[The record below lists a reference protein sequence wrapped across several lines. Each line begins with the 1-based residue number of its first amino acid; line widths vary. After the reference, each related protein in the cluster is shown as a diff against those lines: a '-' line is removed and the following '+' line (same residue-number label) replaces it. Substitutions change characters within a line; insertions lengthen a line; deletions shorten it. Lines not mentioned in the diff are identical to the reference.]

1 VFIAFLLLN
10 LAVLPFSGE
19 RLKTG
24 ELGTSPT
31 IHLKDPSREQGTH
44 FSGFLFSIG
53 FFNRKA
59 SCKEI
64 LMILLGA
71 GIILSAVWLAP
82 HVAGP
87 KGKTYPSLQQSG
99 AMIVRFLRWFDGSP
113 R

>member
-53 FFNRKA
+53 LFNRKA
-59 SCKEI
+59 SCEEI
-64 LMILLGA
+64 
-71 GIILSAVWLAP
+71 
-82 HVAGP
+82 
-87 KGKTYPSLQQSG
+87 
-99 AMIVRFLRWFDGSP
+99 FN
-113 R
+113 